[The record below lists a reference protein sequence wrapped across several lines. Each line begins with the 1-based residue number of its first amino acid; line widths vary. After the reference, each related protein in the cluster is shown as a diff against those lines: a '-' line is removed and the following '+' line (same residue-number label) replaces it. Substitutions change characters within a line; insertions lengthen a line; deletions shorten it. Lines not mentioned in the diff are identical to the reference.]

1 MRAQNACNDW
11 GEYLLSILENTLIVL
26 GLSMNIF
33 LIGQYEGSMIRKIEW
48 KKVAVI
54 CMIVG
59 VFETFAMMGGY
70 LLTLIPFFST
80 SESADLKDF
89 CYFVAACL
97 FLLIALYMIYKAV
110 RHAPIQE
117 SLREI
122 GYKRILLEVVM
133 VAMFTFMAGI
143 GWGFIGHNIFMATSV
158 IAGST
163 VAAAIAGIW
172 TGYREGCKGRYGIY
186 GTGGAML
193 AFVGAE
199 ILVRY
204 L

>member
-1 MRAQNACNDW
+1 
-11 GEYLLSILENTLIVL
+11 
-26 GLSMNIF
+26 MNIF
-33 LIGQYEGSMIRKIEW
+33 LIGQYEGSMIRRIEW
-48 KKVAVI
+48 RKVAVI
-54 CMIVG
+54 CLIVG
-59 VFETFAMMGGY
+59 VFETFSMLCGY
-70 LLTLIPFFST
+70 LLTRIPFFST
-80 SESADLKDF
+80 SESDDLKNF
-89 CYFVAACL
+89 CYFVAAIL
-97 FLLIALYMIYKAV
+97 FLLIAVYMIYKAM

-133 VAMFTFMAGI
+133 VAGFTFMAGI
-143 GWGFIGHNIFMATSV
+143 GWGFIGHNILMATSV

-163 VAAAIAGIW
+163 ILAAILGIW
-172 TGYREGCKGRYGIY
+172 TGYKEGCKGRYGIY